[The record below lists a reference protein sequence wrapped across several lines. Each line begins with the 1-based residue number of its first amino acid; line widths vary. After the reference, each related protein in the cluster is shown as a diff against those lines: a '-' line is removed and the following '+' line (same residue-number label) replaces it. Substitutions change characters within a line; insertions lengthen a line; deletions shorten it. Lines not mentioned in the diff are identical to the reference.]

1 MGTQMSNLD
10 RQDRLLGYI
19 FISPQ
24 VIGYLIFV
32 LYPLIAIMVFSLQD
46 YNLLSG
52 VREWIGFENY
62 QTMFSENSLFLKT
75 LKNSLVFTAGLVPL
89 NVILALFLAN
99 LLTKPIKGVTAF
111 RVLVFAPV
119 ITSAVAW
126 AIVWKFMLDGEN
138 GIINQLLALVNI
150 TGPNWL
156 RSPTW
161 AMVSI
166 IVVRVL
172 KNVGLNV
179 VLFTAALMSV
189 PPQFAESA
197 SIDGANSRQVFFRI
211 TLPQIMPSVMMV
223 LIVTLIGSL
232 KVFDHIMVLT
242 AGGPGNSTMVLVYYI
257 YYQAFQ
263 FSEPGSASGG
273 AVVLF
278 LVALFLTL
286 LQWNFRK
293 RMSYQET

>member
-1 MGTQMSNLD
+1 MSSLK
-10 RQDRLLGYI
+10 RQDRVLGYLFVSPQLLGYL
-19 FISPQ
+19 
-24 VIGYLIFV
+24 VFV
-32 LYPLIAIMVFSLQD
+32 LYPLIAIIVFSLQD

-52 VREWIGFENY
+52 VRGWIGFDNY
-62 QTMFSENSLFLKT
+62 RSMFASGSLFLKT
-75 LKNSLVFTAGLVPL
+75 LGNSLVFTAGLVPA

-99 LLTKPIKGVTAF
+99 LLTKPIRGRTFF

-138 GIINQLLALVNI
+138 GIINQLLALVSI
-150 TGPNWL
+150 DGPNWL
-156 RSPTW
+156 RSPAW
-161 AMVSI
+161 AMVSV

-197 SIDGANSRQVFFRI
+197 SIDGASGRQIFFRI
-211 TLPQIMPSVMMV
+211 TLPQIMPSVIMV
-223 LIVTLIGSL
+223 TIITLIGSL

-242 AGGPGNSTMVLVYYI
+242 AGGPNNATMVLVYYI

-263 FSEPGSASGG
+263 FSEPGAASGG

-278 LVALFLTL
+278 LVALLLTL
-286 LQWNFRK
+286 FQWTLRK
-293 RMSYQET
+293 RMAYQET

>member
-1 MGTQMSNLD
+1 MGKRMSSLK
-10 RQDRLLGYI
+10 RQDRVLGYLFVSPQLLGYL
-19 FISPQ
+19 
-24 VIGYLIFV
+24 VFV
-32 LYPLIAIMVFSLQD
+32 LYPLIAIIVFSLQD

-52 VREWIGFENY
+52 VRGWIGFDNY
-62 QTMFSENSLFLKT
+62 RSMFASGSLFLKT
-75 LKNSLVFTAGLVPL
+75 LGNSLVFTAGLVPA

-99 LLTKPIKGVTAF
+99 LLTKPIRGRTFF

-138 GIINQLLALVNI
+138 GIINQLLALVSI
-150 TGPNWL
+150 DGPNWL
-156 RSPTW
+156 RSPAW
-161 AMVSI
+161 AMVSV

-197 SIDGANSRQVFFRI
+197 SIDGASGRQIFFRI
-211 TLPQIMPSVMMV
+211 TLPQIMPSVIMV
-223 LIVTLIGSL
+223 TIITLIGSL

-242 AGGPGNSTMVLVYYI
+242 AGGPNNATMVLVYYI

-263 FSEPGSASGG
+263 FSEPGAASGG

-278 LVALFLTL
+278 LVALLLTL
-286 LQWNFRK
+286 FQWTLRK
-293 RMSYQET
+293 RMAYQET